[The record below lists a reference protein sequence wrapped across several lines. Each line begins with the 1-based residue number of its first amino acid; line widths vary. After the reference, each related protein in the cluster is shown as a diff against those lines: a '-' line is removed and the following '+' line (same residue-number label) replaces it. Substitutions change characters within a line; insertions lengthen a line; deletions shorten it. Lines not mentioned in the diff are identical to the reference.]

1 MVRIT
6 LMNIKDGT
14 VFDREFEDL
23 NNAKVFL
30 CRCRYSKKVKKLAI
44 LTENKE
50 EFNFLKK
57 YL

>member
-30 CRCRYSKKVKKLAI
+30 CRCRYSEKVKKLAV
-44 LTENKE
+44 LTETKKE
-50 EFNFLKK
+50 FDFLKK